1 MNDKIKNAAKT
12 VLAMDSHL
20 RNDLLKKDGKLQTKK
35 HWENTFIK
43 HQIDRRKQ
51 GDTFSVEDHIRA
63 MVYSMLSSGIS
74 WQRVESGIDND
85 TGKIIPIDEIF
96 CQYDVKALL
105 HSTPE
110 ELRDKIKELRCA
122 SLQTLAQM
130 KALLEDNIPKLLA
143 IEKQHGSIDNFYR
156 HFINADPTLNTLV
169 LVLSEKNSKYNLSQM
184 GEALTAEYLRNVGYD
199 ISKPDRHIRRILGSK
214 YLSCSES
221 EIVPIYEAFDIVA
234 EIASELGKSVAE
246 VDYIL
251 WSYCANG
258 YGEVCTLSKPGCDK
272 CVAKEICNYKKGI

>member
-1 MNDKIKNAAKT
+1 MNGKIKNAAKA
-12 VLAMDSHL
+12 VLDMDSHL
-20 RNDLLKKDGKLQTKK
+20 RNDLLEKDGKLQKK
-35 HWENTFIK
+35 KLWENTFIK
-43 HQIDRRKQ
+43 HQIDRRNQ
-51 GDTFSVEDHIRA
+51 GGTFSIEDHIRA

-74 WQRVESGIDND
+74 WQRVENGIDND

-96 CQYDVKALL
+96 CQYDVKTLL
-105 HSTPE
+105 QSTPE
-110 ELRDKIKELRCA
+110 ELRDKIKELRCT
-122 SLQTLAQM
+122 SLQTSAQM

-143 IEKQHGSIDNFYR
+143 IEKQHGSIENFYQ

-184 GEALTAEYLRNVGYD
+184 GAALTAEYLRNVGYD

-214 YLSCSES
+214 YFGCSES

-234 EIASELGKSVAE
+234 KIAAELNKPVAE

-258 YGEVCTLSKPGCDK
+258 YGEICTLNKPGCEK
-272 CVAKEICNYKKGI
+272 CVAKEYCKKEWQL

>member
-1 MNDKIKNAAKT
+1 MINDNIRNAANS
-12 VLAMDSHL
+12 VLVMDNHL
-20 RNDLLKKDGKLQTKK
+20 RNDLLKKDGKLQEKK
-35 HWENTFIK
+35 LWENTFIK

-51 GDTFSVEDHIRA
+51 GGIFSIEDHIRA

-74 WQRVESGIDND
+74 WQRVENGIDND
-85 TGKIIPIDEIF
+85 TGEIIPIDEIF
-96 CQYDVKALL
+96 CQYDVEKLQK
-105 HSTPE
+105 SSPE
-110 ELRDKIKELRCA
+110 ELRDNIKELRCA

-130 KALLEDNIPKLLA
+130 KALLEDNIPNLLA
-143 IEKQHGSIDNFYR
+143 IDKQHGSIDNFYR

-258 YGEVCTLSKPGCDK
+258 YGEVCTLNKPKCEN
-272 CVAKEICNYKKGI
+272 CVAKEYCNRT

>member
-1 MNDKIKNAAKT
+1 MNGKIKNAAKA

-20 RNDLLKKDGKLQTKK
+20 RNDLLKKDGKLQEKK
-35 HWENTFIK
+35 LWENTFIK
-43 HQIDRRKQ
+43 HQIDRRNQ
-51 GDTFSVEDHIRA
+51 GGTFSIEDHIRA

-74 WQRVESGIDND
+74 WQRVENGIDND

-96 CQYDVKALL
+96 CQYDIEKLMQ
-105 HSTPE
+105 SSPE

-130 KALLEDNIPKLLA
+130 KALLEDNISNLLA
-143 IEKQHGSIDNFYR
+143 VEKQHGSIDNFYR

-214 YLSCSES
+214 YLGCSES
-221 EIVPIYEAFDIVA
+221 EIVAIYEAFDIVA
-234 EIASELGKSVAE
+234 EIALELNKPIAE

-258 YGEVCTLSKPGCDK
+258 YGEVCTLNNPKCEN
-272 CVAKEICNYKKGI
+272 CVAKEYCNRT

>member
-1 MNDKIKNAAKT
+1 MNDNIRNAANS
-12 VLAMDSHL
+12 VLAMDNHL
-20 RNDLLKKDGKLQTKK
+20 RNDLLKKDGKLQEKK
-35 HWENTFIK
+35 LWENTFIK

-51 GDTFSVEDHIRA
+51 GGTFSIEDHIRA

-74 WQRVESGIDND
+74 WQRVEGGIDND
-85 TGKIIPIDEIF
+85 TGKSIPIDEIF
-96 CQYDVKALL
+96 HQYSVEKIMQF
-105 HSTPE
+105 SPE
-110 ELRDKIKELRCA
+110 ELRDKIKELHCA

-130 KALLEDNIPKLLA
+130 KALLKANIPKLLA
-143 IEKQHGSIDNFYR
+143 IEEQHCSIDNFYQ
-156 HFINADPTLNTLV
+156 HFINADPSLNTLV

-214 YLSCSES
+214 YLGCSEF

-234 EIASELGKSVAE
+234 EIAAELGKPVAK

-258 YGEVCTLSKPGCDK
+258 YGEICTLNKPKCEN
-272 CVAKEICNYKKGI
+272 CVAKEYCNRT

>member
-1 MNDKIKNAAKT
+1 MNDNIRNAANS
-12 VLAMDSHL
+12 VLAMDNHL
-20 RNDLLKKDGKLQTKK
+20 RNDLLKKDGKLQEKK
-35 HWENTFIK
+35 LWENTFIK

-51 GDTFSVEDHIRA
+51 GGTFSIEDHIRA

-74 WQRVESGIDND
+74 WQRVEGGIDND

-96 CQYDVKALL
+96 HQYSVEKLMQF
-105 HSTPE
+105 SPE
-110 ELRDKIKELRCA
+110 ELRDKIKELHCA

-143 IEKQHGSIDNFYR
+143 IEEQHGSIDNFYQ
-156 HFINADPTLNTLV
+156 HFINADPSLNTLV

-214 YLSCSES
+214 YLGCSEF

-234 EIASELGKSVAE
+234 EIAAELGKPVAK

-258 YGEVCTLSKPGCDK
+258 YGEICTLNKPKCEN
-272 CVAKEICNYKKGI
+272 CVAKEYCNRT

>member
-1 MNDKIKNAAKT
+1 MNGKIKNAAKA

-35 HWENTFIK
+35 LWENTFIK

-51 GDTFSVEDHIRA
+51 GGTFSIKDHIRA

-85 TGKIIPIDEIF
+85 TGEIISIDEIF
-96 CQYDVKALL
+96 CQYDVEKLL
-105 HSTPE
+105 KSSPE
-110 ELRDKIKELRCA
+110 ELRDNIKELRCA

-143 IEKQHGSIDNFYR
+143 IEKQHGSIDNFYQ

-214 YLSCSES
+214 YLGCSEY

-234 EIASELGKSVAE
+234 EIAAELDKPAAE

-258 YGEVCTLSKPGCDK
+258 YGGVCTLNKPKCDI

>member
-1 MNDKIKNAAKT
+1 MNDNIRNAANS
-12 VLAMDSHL
+12 VLAMDNHL
-20 RNDLLKKDGKLQTKK
+20 RNDLLKKDGKLQEKK
-35 HWENTFIK
+35 LWENTFIK

-51 GDTFSVEDHIRA
+51 GGTFSIEDHIRA

-74 WQRVESGIDND
+74 WQRVEGGIDND
-85 TGKIIPIDEIF
+85 TGKIILIDEIF
-96 CQYDVKALL
+96 HQYSVEKLMQF
-105 HSTPE
+105 SPE
-110 ELRDKIKELRCA
+110 ELRDKIKELHCA

-130 KALLEDNIPKLLA
+130 KALLKANIPKLLA
-143 IEKQHGSIDNFYR
+143 IEEQHGSIDNFYQ
-156 HFINADPTLNTLV
+156 HFINADPSLNTLV

-214 YLSCSES
+214 YLGCSEF

-234 EIASELGKSVAE
+234 EIAAELGKPVAK

-258 YGEVCTLSKPGCDK
+258 YGEICTLNKPKCEN
-272 CVAKEICNYKKGI
+272 CVAKEYCNLT

>member
-1 MNDKIKNAAKT
+1 MNDNIRNAANS
-12 VLAMDSHL
+12 VLAMDNHL
-20 RNDLLKKDGKLQTKK
+20 RNDLLRKDGKLQEKK
-35 HWENTFIK
+35 LWENTFIK

-51 GDTFSVEDHIRA
+51 GGTFSIEDHIRA

-74 WQRVESGIDND
+74 WQRVEGGIDND

-96 CQYDVKALL
+96 HQYSVEK
-105 HSTPE
+105 HMQFSPE
-110 ELRDKIKELRCA
+110 ELRDKIKELHCA

-143 IEKQHGSIDNFYR
+143 IVEQHGSIDNFYQ
-156 HFINADPTLNTLV
+156 HFINADPSLKTLV

-214 YLSCSES
+214 YLGCSEF

-234 EIASELGKSVAE
+234 EIAAELGKPVAK

-258 YGEVCTLSKPGCDK
+258 YGEICTLNKPKCEN
-272 CVAKEICNYKKGI
+272 CVAKEYCNRT

>member
-1 MNDKIKNAAKT
+1 MNDNIRNAANS
-12 VLAMDSHL
+12 VLAMDNHL
-20 RNDLLKKDGKLQTKK
+20 RNDLLKKDGKLQEKK
-35 HWENTFIK
+35 LWENTFIK

-51 GDTFSVEDHIRA
+51 GGTFSIEDHIRA

-74 WQRVESGIDND
+74 WQRVEGGIDND

-96 CQYDVKALL
+96 HQYSVEKLMQ
-105 HSTPE
+105 SSPE
-110 ELRDKIKELRCA
+110 ELRDKIKELHCA

-130 KALLEDNIPKLLA
+130 KALLKANIPKLLA
-143 IEKQHGSIDNFYR
+143 IEEQHGSIDNFYQ
-156 HFINADPTLNTLV
+156 HFINADPSLNTLV

-214 YLSCSES
+214 YLGCSES
-221 EIVPIYEAFDIVA
+221 EFVPIYEVFDIVA
-234 EIASELGKSVAE
+234 EIAEELNKSVAE
-246 VDYIL
+246 VDYTL

-258 YGEVCTLSKPGCDK
+258 YGEICTKNKPKCEN
-272 CVAKEICNYKKGI
+272 CVAKEYCNRT